1 MIELEGLT
9 KRYDD
14 RTVVDDVVDDDPQR
28 LGRRHG
34 RHVGLGQ
41 VDASCA

>member
-14 RTVVDDVVDDDPQR
+14 RTVVDEVSMVIPSGSVCVMVALIPR
-28 LGRRHG
+28 G
-34 RHVGLGQ
+34 GL
-41 VDASCA
+41 AP